1 MIGHTNKQTNR
12 EYYFIYTDIQYL
24 LKDYVGVFKHSKF
37 YRTYLHDLYVNKNR
51 GFQKPLSQRWLFGL
65 VCTNFKYFSKIAQI
79 LRRFFKTL
87 QLKEIRSNIL
97 IFLEI

>member
-12 EYYFIYTDIQYL
+12 EYYFIYIDIQYL
-24 LKDYVGVFKHSKF
+24 LKDYVGAFKHSKL

-65 VCTNFKYFSKIAQI
+65 VCTNFKYFSKKNPK
-79 LRRFFKTL
+79 LF
-87 QLKEIRSNIL
+87 ED
-97 IFLEI
+97 FLNASIKRNSK